1 MRPCRRCS
9 LCEHRS
15 DIRQC
20 REAASCE
27 AMWSK
32 PAWGKGSKQGKG
44 KGSGKA
50 AEPTADAWA
59 SQAWNDNS
67 KGGWSTQAA
76 PPSSNWGYDDGSHF
90 GQATGKGW
98 TPSAGPKGQDSAKG
112 KGKEWVPRLEG
123 KYALAKTILR
133 PYADERGHAV
143 YAQNSAQEF
152 FGKHNMRQIIDS
164 RNSELA
170 RRPAIGISVVS
181 SSMLALSTCFEE
193 DATEDDKKFE
203 EALEEMK
210 GLISDGDG
218 TAFKA
223 ACETLCRDRTNQAS
237 PEKLRKAIEI
247 WIGFFRKHKDTLQKV
262 LPQVLSRSSLLYM
275 GGVQALEACTLA
287 NALGNWSSK
296 VPTTVTNASALSRW
310 QESPKNLKHLIE
322 YLVEAFGQRH
332 ADDAAWKRAHG
343 GWGGDSDDENEGQ
356 HPEDDAWGLPAS
368 TGRKRKSNSPSSS
381 SSSSKRRRKAAKKA
395 EKKKAKKALKAT
407 RAKKNEELAE
417 GEDDEIQAGEKPS

>member
-1 MRPCRRCS
+1 
-9 LCEHRS
+9 
-15 DIRQC
+15 
-20 REAASCE
+20 
-27 AMWSK
+27 
-32 PAWGKGSKQGKG
+32 
-44 KGSGKA
+44 
-50 AEPTADAWA
+50 
-59 SQAWNDNS
+59 
-67 KGGWSTQAA
+67 
-76 PPSSNWGYDDGSHF
+76 
-90 GQATGKGW
+90 
-98 TPSAGPKGQDSAKG
+98 
-112 KGKEWVPRLEG
+112 
-123 KYALAKTILR
+123 
-133 PYADERGHAV
+133 
-143 YAQNSAQEF
+143 
-152 FGKHNMRQIIDS
+152 
-164 RNSELA
+164 
-170 RRPAIGISVVS
+170 
-181 SSMLALSTCFEE
+181 MLALSTCFEE

-356 HPEDDAWGLPAS
+356 HPESDAWGLPAS

-395 EKKKAKKALKAT
+395 EKKKAKKALKAAK
-407 RAKKNEELAE
+407 AKKNEEPTE
-417 GEDDEIQAGEKPS
+417 GEDNEIQAGEKAS